1 MNNHRPLF
9 IICYSTLKFI
19 RMKNFFNFLFSVAT
33 AGFLLL
39 LFAVALAI
47 ATFIENSYGV
57 EAARAIVYNS
67 WWLELILL
75 LLTVNMIFNFIR
87 FKMYRAQKLTMGVF
101 HLSFVLII
109 IGAAVT
115 RYFGSEGTVHIREG
129 ETTNI
134 LVSSETKFNLIAEAQ
149 GEQRGISSSAS
160 VSSLTGNKL
169 SETIKIGG
177 KEIGIKSVSYLVD
190 AQRSL
195 LPDPQ
200 GEPIVDFVYAQNGS
214 MKNELLH
221 IGQVINANGT
231 TVGFNTVAGIRFI
244 FKGDSLKLY
253 ANDTIISMDMQGK
266 DGLHIPPGV
275 ETPCSEKVIYK
286 ILNTTLVVKQFL
298 PAAKSV
304 AVAGNGTPTGENALI
319 IQLSNNQK
327 QEAVTLWTSSSAN
340 ESSKITGTF
349 DGVNYR
355 TWIGPQET
363 VLPFSLKLNDFVLAR
378 YPGSNSPSSYES
390 LITLTDKEKGLKQ
403 DHKIF
408 MNNVLKHRG
417 YRFYQSSYDMDEGG
431 TILSVNNDLPGTT
444 LTYAGYFLLF
454 LGILLSIFNKN
465 SHFFG
470 LMKRAS
476 AGTGLVLLLLLAG
489 GNSAMAAEPKPVSPA
504 LAKEFAKVWVQGHDG
519 RLKPFSTLAYE
530 VVMKVARAEK
540 LEGQVPEQVVLGM
553 TARPQVWQQVEMIAI
568 SDDKIEARLGRT
580 GGKASFADFFDQQGN
595 YKLASDVQTA
605 YGKNPAARTVYD
617 NNVIKVDD
625 RLNVAYQVYH
635 GDMYRFFPSPN
646 SADQTW
652 YTPIVKLPASFGR
665 DSVAVSR
672 FFPEIISALQSD
684 NLESGLR
691 AVTFIQGY
699 QQQYGAA
706 LIPGA
711 TKQKL
716 EILYNHIN
724 IFKDLSLWYVLLG
737 FILIGYFFYSLFTGK
752 PLHKKAV
759 TYAVAGLFLGFAAH
773 VAGLIVRGYVSGHMP
788 WSNGYESMIYIAWA
802 VMLAGLIFAR
812 RNPMVLAAAAILSG
826 LTLFVAQMSW
836 LNPEITNLVP
846 VLKSYWLAIHVAVIT
861 ASYGFLGVSA
871 ILGYINLIMS
881 AFQNPSNRKRISS
894 TIEQLTA
901 INEAAMILGLY
912 FLTIGTF
919 LGGIWANESWGR
931 YWGWD
936 AKETWSLIT
945 ILIYGFI
952 SHMRL
957 IPGFRGWF
965 AYNLASVIGLL
976 SVLMTYLGVNY
987 YLSGLHSY
995 GSGEGLQ
1002 FPVVLVV
1009 VFGLIAVIAVMARKK
1024 EAKYSSKS

>member
-1 MNNHRPLF
+1 
-9 IICYSTLKFI
+9 
-19 RMKNFFNFLFSVAT
+19 MKNFFNFLFSVTT

-39 LFAVALAI
+39 LFAIALAF
-47 ATFIENSYGV
+47 ATFVENSLGV
-57 EAARAIVYNS
+57 EAARGLVYNS

-75 LLTVNMIFNFIR
+75 LLCANMISNFIR
-87 FKMYRAQKLTMGVF
+87 YKMYKPQKLTMGVF

-109 IGAAVT
+109 IGAGVT
-115 RYFGSEGTVHIREG
+115 RYIGSEGVLHIREG
-129 ETTNI
+129 ESTNI
-134 LVSSETKFNLIAEAQ
+134 LVSTDTKFNLVADFQ
-149 GEQRGISSSAS
+149 GAKGSISKPASPSA
-160 VSSLTGNKL
+160 LTAHQF
-169 SETIKIGG
+169 SDEIKIGG
-177 KEIGIKSVSYLVD
+177 KEIGVKSVNFMVD

-195 LPDPQ
+195 EPDSQ
-200 GEPIVDFVYAQNGS
+200 GEPIIDFVYSQNGS
-214 MKNELLH
+214 MKSELLH
-221 IGQVINANGT
+221 SGQVISANGT
-231 TVGFNTVAGIRFI
+231 TVGFNTDANIRFLLE
-244 FKGDSLKLY
+244 GDHLKLV
-253 ANDTIISMDMQGK
+253 AKDSIVSMDMQGNTSVRV
-266 DGLHIPPGV
+266 PGAT
-275 ETPCSEKVIYK
+275 EIACTEKVIYK
-286 ILNTTLVVKQFL
+286 IANTTLVIKSFL
-298 PAAKSV
+298 PHARAA
-304 AVAGNGTPTGENALI
+304 AIAGNGTQTGENALI
-319 IQLSNNQK
+319 VQLTNGQK
-327 QEAVTLWTSSSAN
+327 EQFVTLWTDSKN
-340 ESSKITGTF
+340 ESSKVTGTIE
-349 DGVNYR
+349 GVNYR
-355 TWIGPQET
+355 MWIGPQET
-363 VLPFSLKLNDFVLAR
+363 VLPFSLRLNDFVLTR

-390 LITLTDKEKGLKQ
+390 LITLSDQEMGLKT
-403 DHKIF
+403 DYKIF

-417 YRFYQSSYDMDEGG
+417 YRFYQSSYDMDEHG
-431 TILSVNNDLPGTT
+431 TILSVNHDLAGTII
-444 LTYAGYFLLF
+444 TYAGYFLLF
-454 LGILLSIFNKN
+454 LGILLSIFNQK

-476 AGTGLVLLLLLAG
+476 AGTTLVLFFLLQSGFIAG
-489 GNSAMAAEPKPVSPA
+489 AAEPRPVSPA

-530 VVMKVARAEK
+530 VVMKVARAEE
-540 LEGQVPEQVVLGM
+540 LIGQSPEQVVLGM
-553 TARPQVWQQVEMIAI
+553 SANPQEWQQVEMIAI

-580 GGKASFADFFDQQGN
+580 GGKASFADFFDQQGT
-595 YKLASDVQTA
+595 YKLANDVQAA
-605 YGKNPAARTVYD
+605 YAKNPAQRNAYD

-646 SADQTW
+646 KGDQTW
-652 YTPIVKLPASFGR
+652 YTPIDKLPSSFGA
-665 DSVAVSR
+665 DSTMVTR
-672 FFPEIISALQSD
+672 FFPDILNALQTD
-684 NLESGLR
+684 NLESGMRPL
-691 AVTFIQGY
+691 AFMIGY
-699 QQQYGAA
+699 QQHYGSS
-706 LIPGA
+706 LIPGK
-711 TKQKL
+711 TKQQL
-716 EILYNHIN
+716 EILYNRIN

-737 FILIGYFFYSLFTGK
+737 FILIGFFFYSLFKGK
-752 PLHKKAV
+752 PLQKKAV
-759 TYAVAGLFLGFAAH
+759 NYTVIALFLGFLAH

-802 VMLAGLIFAR
+802 IMLAGLIFAR

-871 ILGYINLIMS
+871 IIGYINLIMS

-894 TIEQLTA
+894 TIEQLTS

-965 AYNLASVIGLL
+965 AYNLASVIGLM

-1002 FPVVLVV
+1002 FPIVLVV
-1009 VFGLIAVIAVMARKK
+1009 VFGIIAVIAVVAKKK
-1024 EAKYSSKS
+1024 EDNYKKESKS